1 MFLFA
6 SVAFVADVFAA
17 NPHFTPMS
25 LLPQSFASA
34 SGLKVAGIYWLPD
47 YMKGNVSRGSDDIG
61 GGDIDGNCEKN
72 YGMHTPSNIDNR
84 YICSKYNY
92 NVTSSLKCHVNC
104 RCKDEYKYTSSN
116 CSGNYTTAGTSCEGK
131 YNQCVCKS
139 EFKYNSSNCSG
150 EYEVSGT
157 SCGGNY
163 NGCTIR
169 PECTVSSKDCTYGCA
184 GYNSC
189 NRCTSC
195 KSNPDCD
202 VSDKSC
208 TYGCASYNSC
218 SKCTS
223 CKSNPDCSATAVSC
237 DYGCASTNSC
247 GICTSCK
254 SNPDCDVSD
263 KSCDYGCASYNSC
276 SKCTSCKSNPDCSA
290 TAVSCDYGCASTNSC
305 GICTS
310 CAGNPDCDVADKF
323 CDYGCASTNSC
334 GKCTECKSCSNAC
347 DSGYSLT
354 ACSSSQVQT
363 ASKTNQCGNSCYS
376 CRAKTCT
383 DGGYEGTI
391 PSGKTCTKVAYANL
405 SCYTDCKI
413 IQGNPRLIVNWSY
426 SAGIS
431 TGVRLDAKKND
442 SSAFLG
448 MMKGG
453 TSGTLIYEDVAVGDL
468 ISSFSG
474 YGIANDSTSGSESF
488 NISANVPSVSI
499 SEAKDY
505 YINITLSP
513 ADRTP
518 VQTTPYIVVG
528 CYLPA
533 GYDCVT
539 ASDTPCGL
547 RGADGKVVG
556 NNIWSGGMSYGGG
569 DLNAGQN
576 VTIQVDSEIKC
587 ETSSYYSFVIDSIII
602 TSNVSGTNNVDP
614 STRSFYLKA
623 NGDPG
628 SVWIN
633 YRLK

>member
-1 MFLFA
+1 MRY
-6 SVAFVADVFAA
+6 S
-17 NPHFTPMS
+17 S
-25 LLPQSFASA
+25 LLALCAFMLCLNVPEVRGEILAVHTYDVMTHTALLPKPVASDNTFSLA
-34 SGLKVAGIYWLPD
+34 ATWWLPD
-47 YMKGNVSRGSDDIG
+47 WQGSQGSRGSDDAG
-61 GGDIDGNCEKN
+61 GGDYDGNCEKN

-169 PECTVSSKDCTYGCA
+169 PECTVSSMSCTYGCA

-189 NRCTSC
+189 DRCTSC

-202 VSDKSC
+202 VTDKSC
-208 TYGCASYNSC
+208 DYGCASTNSC
-218 SKCTS
+218 GKCTS
-223 CKSNPDCSATAVSC
+223 CKDNPDCSATAVSC

-247 GICTSCK
+247 GICTSC
-254 SNPDCDVSD
+254 SGNPDCDVTD
-263 KSCDYGCASYNSC
+263 KSCDYGCA
-276 SKCTSCKSNPDCSA
+276 A
-290 TAVSCDYGCASTNSC
+290 
-305 GICTS
+305 
-310 CAGNPDCDVADKF
+310 
-323 CDYGCASTNSC
+323 TNSC
-334 GKCTECKSCSNAC
+334 GKCTSCKSCSNTC

-363 ASKTNQCGNSCYS
+363 SSKTNQCGNPCYQ
-376 CRAKTCT
+376 CRAKTCA
-383 DGGYEGTI
+383 DGGYEGAI

-405 SCYTDCKI
+405 SCYTDCTI

-426 SAGIS
+426 GAGIS
-431 TGVRLDAKKND
+431 TPGVRLDAKKNGN
-442 SSAFLG
+442 SVLLG
-448 MMKGG
+448 MMKSG

-505 YINITLSP
+505 YINVTLSP

-518 VQTTPYIVVG
+518 APNTKADLAVG
-528 CYLPA
+528 CYLPS
-533 GYDCVT
+533 GYTCT
-539 ASDTPCGL
+539 ISSNTPCSL
-547 RGADGKVVG
+547 KGADGKG
-556 NNIWSGGMSYGGG
+556 IGYNLWSGGMSYGSG
-569 DLNAGQN
+569 DMDAGQS
-576 VTIQVDSEIKC
+576 VTIDVNSEIKC
-587 ETSSYYSFVIDSIII
+587 ETGSYYTFVVDYIEIGGKKVDS
-602 TSNVSGTNNVDP
+602 N
-614 STRSFYLKA
+614 TRSFYLKA

-628 SVWIN
+628 NVWVR

>member
-1 MFLFA
+1 MKYFKFVCYSLLLMLLFV

-25 LLPQSFASA
+25 LLPQPFASA
-34 SGLKVAGIYWLPD
+34 SGIKVAGIYWLPD
-47 YMKGNVSRGSDDIG
+47 YMKGNVSRGSDDVG

-72 YGMHTPSNIDNR
+72 YGMHTPSNIDGR

-169 PECTVSSKDCTYGCA
+169 PECTVSSKSCTYGCA
-184 GYNSC
+184 EYNSC
-189 NRCTSC
+189 DRCTSC

-223 CKSNPDCSATAVSC
+223 CKDNPDCSATAVSC

-247 GICTSCK
+247 GICTSC
-254 SNPDCDVSD
+254 S
-263 KSCDYGCASYNSC
+263 
-276 SKCTSCKSNPDCSA
+276 
-290 TAVSCDYGCASTNSC
+290 
-305 GICTS
+305 
-310 CAGNPDCDVADKF
+310 GNPDCDVADKS
-323 CDYGCASTNSC
+323 CDYGCAATNSC
-334 GKCTECKSCSNAC
+334 GKCTSCKSCSNTC

-363 ASKTNQCGNSCYS
+363 SSKTNQCGNPCYQ
-376 CRAKTCT
+376 CRAKTCA
-383 DGGYEGTI
+383 DGGYEGAI

-405 SCYTDCKI
+405 SCYTDCTI

-426 SAGIS
+426 GAGIS
-431 TGVRLDAKKND
+431 TPGVRLDAKKNGN
-442 SSAFLG
+442 SVLLG
-448 MMKGG
+448 MMKSG

-505 YINITLSP
+505 YINVTLSP

-518 VQTTPYIVVG
+518 APNTKADLAVG
-528 CYLPA
+528 CYLPS
-533 GYDCVT
+533 GYTCT
-539 ASDTPCGL
+539 ISSNTPCSL
-547 RGADGKVVG
+547 KGADGKG
-556 NNIWSGGMSYGGG
+556 IGYNLWSGGMSYGSG
-569 DLNAGQN
+569 DMDAGQS
-576 VTIQVDSEIKC
+576 VTIDVNSEIKC
-587 ETSSYYSFVIDSIII
+587 ETGSYYTFVVDYIEIGGKKVDS
-602 TSNVSGTNNVDP
+602 N
-614 STRSFYLKA
+614 TRSFYLKA

-628 SVWIN
+628 NVWVR

>member
-1 MFLFA
+1 MKYFK
-6 SVAFVADVFAA
+6 FVCY
-17 NPHFTPMS
+17 S
-25 LLPQSFASA
+25 LLLMLLFNTSSLYAAPPLDGHTQHTPLSLMPEPL
-34 SGLKVAGIYWLPD
+34 SGSHDTLSLAATWWLPD
-47 YMKGNVSRGSDDIG
+47 WQGSRSSRGSDDAG
-61 GGDIDGNCEKN
+61 GGDHDGNCEKN
-72 YGMHTPSNIDNR
+72 YGMHTPSNIDGR
-84 YICSKYNY
+84 YICSKYNN

-116 CSGNYTTAGTSCEGK
+116 CSGNYTTAGTSCDGK
-131 YNQCVCKS
+131 YNDCVCKS

-223 CKSNPDCSATAVSC
+223 CKSNPDC
-237 DYGCASTNSC
+237 
-247 GICTSCK
+247 
-254 SNPDCDVSD
+254 DVSD
-263 KSCDYGCASYNSC
+263 KSCTYGCASYNSC
-276 SKCTSCKSNPDCSA
+276 SKCTSCKSNPDCDVA
-290 TAVSCDYGCASTNSC
+290 DKSCDYGCA
-305 GICTS
+305 
-310 CAGNPDCDVADKF
+310 A
-323 CDYGCASTNSC
+323 TNSC
-334 GKCTECKSCSNAC
+334 GKCTECKSCSNTC

-363 ASKTNQCGNSCYS
+363 SSKANQCGNPCYQ
-376 CRAKTCT
+376 CRAKTCA
-383 DGGYEGTI
+383 DGGYEGAV

-405 SCYTDCKI
+405 SCYTDCTV

-426 SAGIS
+426 GAGIS
-431 TGVRLDAKKND
+431 TPGVRLDAKKNGN
-442 SSAFLG
+442 SVLLG
-448 MMKGG
+448 MMKSG

-488 NISANVPSVSI
+488 NISANVPSISI

-505 YINITLSP
+505 YINVTLSP

-518 VQTTPYIVVG
+518 APNTKVHLAVG
-528 CYLPA
+528 CYLPS
-533 GYDCVT
+533 GYTCT
-539 ASDTPCGL
+539 ISSNTPCGL
-547 RGADGKVVG
+547 KAADGMKVG
-556 NNIWSGGMSYGGG
+556 NNLWDGGMSYGGG
-569 DLNAGQN
+569 NLDIGQN
-576 VTIQVDSEIKC
+576 VTIQIDSEIRC
-587 ETSSYYSFVIDSIII
+587 ETGQYYTFVVDYIEIGGKKVDS
-602 TSNVSGTNNVDP
+602 N
-614 STRSFYLKA
+614 TRSFYLKA

-628 SVWIN
+628 NVWVH

>member
-1 MFLFA
+1 MRY
-6 SVAFVADVFAA
+6 S
-17 NPHFTPMS
+17 S
-25 LLPQSFASA
+25 LLALCAFMLCLNAPEVRGEILAVHTYDVMTHTALLPKPVASDNTFSLA
-34 SGLKVAGIYWLPD
+34 ATWWLPD
-47 YMKGNVSRGSDDIG
+47 WQSSQKSRGSDDIG
-61 GGDIDGNCEKN
+61 GGDIDGECEI
-72 YGMHTPSNIDNR
+72 YGYVSECNAPKISGGIIYPISGLACHKS
-84 YICSKYNY
+84 CSCSGNFQ
-92 NVTSSLKCHVNC
+92 
-104 RCKDEYKYTSSN
+104 YTSSN
-116 CSGNYTTAGTSCEGK
+116 CSGKYKLSGAFCDGKYSACVCKDEFRYDSSNCNGENKLGGEICNGK
-131 YNQCVCKS
+131 YN
-139 EFKYNSSNCSG
+139 
-150 EYEVSGT
+150 
-157 SCGGNY
+157 SC
-163 NGCTIR
+163 TLR

-184 GYNSC
+184 EYNSC
-189 NRCTSC
+189 DRCISC
-195 KSNPDCD
+195 NGNPDCD

-223 CKSNPDCSATAVSC
+223 CKD
-237 DYGCASTNSC
+237 
-247 GICTSCK
+247 
-254 SNPDCDVSD
+254 
-263 KSCDYGCASYNSC
+263 
-276 SKCTSCKSNPDCSA
+276 NPDCSA